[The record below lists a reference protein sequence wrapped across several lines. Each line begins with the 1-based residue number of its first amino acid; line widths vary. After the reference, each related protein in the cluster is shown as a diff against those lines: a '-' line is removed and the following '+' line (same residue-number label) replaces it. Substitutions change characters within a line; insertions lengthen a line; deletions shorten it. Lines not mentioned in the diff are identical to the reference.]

1 MKNLNVFQT
10 VSEYNSA
17 KTSGQLDLPNASLVN
32 EDNSI
37 HYEMDSQQDS
47 LPEYVDLGLPSG
59 LKWATCNLGASSFE
73 QTGKYYAWGDTTGYT
88 TEQIQNNDFSASEY
102 NPDNNESLP
111 PYDFIGDLDADHD
124 AATAD
129 RGSNWRMPTSAECQE
144 LIDGT
149 IWEWFTSYNG
159 VPGHIITSK
168 TNSNT
173 IFLPAA
179 GCATRSLL
187 GSSLAYVGNTDMYLT
202 STSEEYKKMNLLYGN
217 YYYDEETQSGE
228 NYIYIEGMYER
239 DYFGYPIRP
248 VYVGE

>member
-1 MKNLNVFQT
+1 MKNLNVFST

-73 QTGKYYAWGDTTGYT
+73 QTGKYYAWGETTGYT
-88 TEQIQNNDFSASEY
+88 GEQIESNVRTFTSNEYTTNDLPKPAS
-102 NPDNNESLP
+102 
-111 PYDFIGDLDADHD
+111 DFIGTLDAEYD
-124 AATAD
+124 AATKEL
-129 RGSNWRMPTSAECQE
+129 GSNWRMPTSDEYQE
-144 LIDGT
+144 LLDGTTQEWITSYHGIDG
-149 IWEWFTSYNG
+149 Y
-159 VPGHIITSK
+159 IIRSNK
-168 TNSNT
+168 NSNT

-179 GCATRSLL
+179 GFASEGLCYMGVYCNYSTSVSINHDTRIVLEQYDSLSMNNGCGRSL
-187 GSSLAYVGNTDMYLT
+187 GIS
-202 STSEEYKKMNLLYGN
+202 
-217 YYYDEETQSGE
+217 
-228 NYIYIEGMYER
+228 
-239 DYFGYPIRP
+239 IRP